1 MLFQAYLW
9 TDSNIYCP
17 ALFLQLDPVSWT
29 VTFSSFE
36 DNFQN
41 VNIQFDAGPQPLT
54 YGILVGYHWLTGD
67 GVQRYSQ
74 QGLIG
79 KLFQSKDNQ
88 VLLYI
93 YPVLKR

>member
-1 MLFQAYLW
+1 MLFQTYLW

-36 DNFQN
+36 HNFQN
-41 VNIQFDAGPQPLT
+41 ANIQFDAGPQPLT

-74 QGLIG
+74 QGLVG
-79 KLFQSKDNQ
+79 KVFQSKDNQ